1 MIKRVKAWFTP
12 HGVFLPSGTA
22 RYLKLIV
29 IAAAII
35 GIIPIFTQ
43 STYLLTLLSYI
54 MIYSMLALSID
65 LLSGFMGL
73 GSLGHAG
80 FFGAA
85 AYCCGYLN
93 SKLHWGFLPCVLAT
107 MAFVIL
113 LAMLFGLLTSR
124 TWGVTFMMVNLA
136 LSQIILGLAVKL
148 TDITGGDN
156 GMVGITRPTF
166 LGIDLSNDIIFYYFL
181 FAVFAL
187 MFFLVYRLVNSPFG
201 MGIQGVRQS
210 PKRMK
215 ALGVDVLKYK
225 FITFVISGTLAG
237 IAGMMFCFFNCFVS
251 PPNINTQASSKAF
264 LMSLVGGKGTLGGS
278 IIGAGIV
285 VILENFISAYTARWQ
300 MALGI
305 LYVLTVTL
313 SPNGIIG
320 IYRKIRERIKSK
332 RDFQNQQILSV
343 NKNEE
348 KEKR

>member
-1 MIKRVKAWFTP
+1 MNTLIFRRSARR
-12 HGVFLPSGTA
+12 GFLASGTE

-29 IAAAII
+29 GAMLLI
-35 GIIPIFTQ
+35 GVIPVFTQ
-43 STYLLTLLSYI
+43 STYLLTLLCYI

-65 LLSGFMGL
+65 LLCGFMGL

-85 AYCCGYLN
+85 AYCCGYCN
-93 SKLHWGFLPCVLAT
+93 SQLGWGLFPCVLVT
-107 MAFVIL
+107 LVFVML
-113 LAMLFGLLTSR
+113 LAMLFGLLTAR

-136 LSQIILGLAVKL
+136 LSQIIWGLSIKL

-156 GMVGITRPTF
+156 GMVGITRPKLF
-166 LGIDLSNDIIFYYFL
+166 GVDLSNNVVFYYFL

-187 MFFLVYRLVNSPFG
+187 MFFLIYRLVNSPFG
-201 MGIQGVRQS
+201 LGIQGVRQS

-225 FITFVISGTLAG
+225 FITFVLSGTLAG

-285 VILENFISAYTARWQ
+285 VILENFVSAYTARWQ
-300 MALGI
+300 MVLGI

-313 SPNGIIG
+313 SPNGVIG
-320 IYRKIRERIKSK
+320 IYRKIRERRRKE
-332 RDFQNQQILSV
+332 LSGSTDSA
-343 NKNEE
+343 K
-348 KEKR
+348 

>member
-1 MIKRVKAWFTP
+1 MRAQTKSLSASRT
-12 HGVFLPSGTA
+12 FLASGTE
-22 RYLKLIV
+22 RYLKLIAISIGVVAV
-29 IAAAII
+29 IPA
-35 GIIPIFTQ
+35 FTQ
-43 STYLLTLLSYI
+43 STYLLTLLCYI

-65 LLSGFMGL
+65 LLCGFMGL

-93 SKLHWGFLPCVLAT
+93 SKLQWGLLPCVLAT
-107 MAFVIL
+107 LAFVIL

-136 LSQIILGLAVKL
+136 LSQIIWGVAVKW
-148 TDITGGDN
+148 TDVTGGDN
-156 GMVGITRPTF
+156 GMVGITRPTLF
-166 LGIDLSNDIIFYYFL
+166 GIDLNNNVVFYYFL

-237 IAGMMFCFFNCFVS
+237 VAGMMFCLFNCFVS

-300 MALGI
+300 MALGV

-313 SPNGIIG
+313 SPNGVIG
-320 IYRKIRERIKSK
+320 IFRKIRETYQKRKAKLSESEGSVSK
-332 RDFQNQQILSV
+332 
-343 NKNEE
+343 
-348 KEKR
+348 